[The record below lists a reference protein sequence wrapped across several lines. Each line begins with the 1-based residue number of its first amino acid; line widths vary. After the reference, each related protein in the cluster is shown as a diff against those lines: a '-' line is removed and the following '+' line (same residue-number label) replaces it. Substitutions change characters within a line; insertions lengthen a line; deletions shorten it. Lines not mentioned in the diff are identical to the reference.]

1 MRRIYCHLWP
11 LRLYHIFPHY
21 LINGRVFGKTITKHE
36 MFASIFFTTFVRNTL
51 HKEEEKTKEEEEKE

>member
-1 MRRIYCHLWP
+1 
-11 LRLYHIFPHY
+11 
-21 LINGRVFGKTITKHE
+21 